1 AWASLPVAPHAA
13 PAHRR
18 DGSRTVRR
26 ALDEA
31 GLFPSAPPRRY
42 GSRHG
47 GPSPADWGL
56 TLLAEDNS
64 PEPVSLAPRLAQH
77 RGLGALRVAAGAL
90 AARGGGGPA
99 LVHGIAR
106 GGCRAALVI
115 GEAA

>member
-1 AWASLPVAPHAA
+1 ACGSAAHAKSAQPRHGQGRCRPVW
-13 PAHRR
+13 
-18 DGSRTVRR
+18 G

-31 GLFPSAPPRRY
+31 GLVPFALARCY
-42 GSRHG
+42 GSG
-47 GPSPADWGL
+47 NGAPSLDDWEL
-56 TLLAEDNS
+56 KLLAEDNIRD
-64 PEPVSLAPRLAQH
+64 PVSLAPRFGQH
-77 RGLGALRVAAGAL
+77 GGLGALRVAAGAL